1 MGHAAPCSARGS
13 AAEKRRPPRVWLGA
27 REPGPPRTATPRKA
41 SVGDLRR
48 PTSDAAAEAHHQDML
63 RTLDSRRPRRRRA
76 VFPSGAPPRLV
87 QPDGRQLSRSRSAPT
102 AAVARR
108 REPPRRGAGGVEP
121 GLRLQAPPFGNPKL
135 IEEERSGRFGTSPL
149 SLRRL
154 HRVDVDRASQCFEA
168 ARSVSDPP
176 SRFGARRRHRSDP
189 GRSCRILIVQP
200 ALPSSRTRQLGLAP
214 TLAPTPASAR

>member
-27 REPGPPRTATPRKA
+27 REPGPPRRATPRKA

-48 PTSDAAAEAHHQDML
+48 PPSDAAAEAHHHDML

-121 GLRLQAPPFGNPKL
+121 GLRLQAPPFG
-135 IEEERSGRFGTSPL
+135 SPL

-168 ARSVSDPP
+168 AQSVSDPP
-176 SRFGARRRHRSDP
+176 SRSGARRRHRSEA
-189 GRSCRILIVQP
+189 GRSCGNLIVQP
-200 ALPSSRTRQLGLAP
+200 ALPSSRTRQRSWVGG
-214 TLAPTPASAR
+214 S